1 MDAKEKKI
9 AQAQRREAV
18 LARKRIEHLR
28 SRTAQVCVVLIAV
41 LLAFA
46 LGFLARGFEPITSRL
61 GFVSVPLTTT
71 ATQSSTKTV
80 YTSTSARL
88 SEVEDIL
95 SGSFDE
101 INLEDATPL
110 VLSAAVTSTNDP
122 YMRYFTAERYDT
134 YVRENT
140 AKDYEGIGVL
150 FSEYEDSIY
159 VADVFSGSAADLAG
173 VKEGDVLKSI
183 DGVPTTSWTVNEVI
197 STISQKSDSAVFQWG
212 RPSSM
217 GADSTTSLSTTLPI
231 QKYVEPNITG
241 SIEEENVGY
250 ISVSQLTSNAPS
262 MVKSAVAQL
271 QQQGAKSIVL
281 DLRNCPGGY
290 LTSAIDTASL
300 FVKSGTL
307 VQVKTST
314 KTTSKNATGSQVCT
328 LPVVVLVNN
337 KTSAAA
343 EVLTAA
349 LKDNKTATVLGATT
363 LGKGTVQVVQPLTFG
378 GAIRYTAAKYLSP
391 LGFEIDG
398 VGITPDVLVDNEE
411 DQKTVAVQTAKTLG
425 DTAATASPSATS

>member
-1 MDAKEKKI
+1 M
-9 AQAQRREAV
+9 
-18 LARKRIEHLR
+18 
-28 SRTAQVCVVLIAV
+28 VLIAV

-88 SEVEDIL
+88 SEVEDVL

-262 MVKSAVAQL
+262 MVKGAVTQL